1 MRAMVIVGWAGF
13 AGCAGDDEA
22 STPGD
27 FSPTLE
33 FLAPADGASVAA
45 AAGEVKVSI
54 VVEDFALTAP
64 DAQARATSPLDR
76 SGLGSPG
83 PLWLSLLP
91 QALAHNEGG
100 LPRGYCELSLDGSV
114 VADLDATQY
123 TLTEVA
129 TGSHELTGQLLFADG
144 DPLDP
149 PVSVTVT
156 FTAE

>member
-45 AAGEVKVSI
+45 GDVQVSI
-54 VVEDFALTAP
+54 VVDDFALTAP
-64 DAQARATSPLDR
+64 DAQAR

-100 LPRGYCELSLDGSV
+100 LPRGVLAQSGLEDTPHDDFLDLGRIDARPLDGG
-114 VADLDATQY
+114 ANGDAAQIGR
-123 TLTEVA
+123 LKRRE
-129 TGSHELTGQLLFADG
+129 
-144 DPLDP
+144 
-149 PVSVTVT
+149 
-156 FTAE
+156 